1 MVYLQG
7 KNFKLNFV
15 SFLFSVSNGRHLYC
29 TSTYVLCICRQKG
42 KNPCTSGSRPILVIL
57 QFAALNGRIFTFRSK
72 KLNKETELSI
82 LYGSDF
88 TIILSFKN
96 PKIKNSNG
104 FELCMFKDIS
114 G

>member
-15 SFLFSVSNGRHLYC
+15 SFLFSVSNGRHLLYQNI
-29 TSTYVLCICRQKG
+29 CICRQKG